1 VTRFIDVH
9 VHPPL
14 EEFLTGAFAPF
25 VPGLEA
31 FLGRPVTPMTADELA
46 AHYRA
51 QGGRAVLMAWD
62 ARTATR
68 RRAFGNAAVA
78 AVVSTHPDVFV
89 GFGSVD
95 PLQGAAAVAGV
106 YETRRLGLRGLM
118 FHPPAQR
125 FSPADRRVYP
135 VWEVAEQE
143 RLPVLIHTGFT
154 ALGAGTAGGGGIDLA
169 SGDPMLVDRVATD
182 FPGLQ
187 IIVGHPSA
195 LWLEQAVAVARHKE
209 NVFLELSGWAPDRMP
224 PVLAEA
230 VAGPLADR
238 VLFGSDFPFATLE
251 DPIEAWERADLAPDL
266 LEKIL
271 TGNARRLLG
280 LDDA

>member
-1 VTRFIDVH
+1 MTRFVDAH

-31 FLGRPVTPMTADELA
+31 FLGHPITPMTGDDLA
-46 AHYRA
+46 ALYRSA
-51 QGGRAVLMAWD
+51 DGRAVLMAWD
-62 ARTATR
+62 AGTATR

-78 AVVSTHPDVFV
+78 AVVNAHPDVFV

-95 PLQGAAAVAGV
+95 PLQGAAAVGGV
-106 YETRRLGLRGLM
+106 YEARRLGLRGLL

-135 VWEVAEQE
+135 VWEVAQQE

-187 IIVGHPSA
+187 IIIGHPSG
-195 LWLEQAVAVARHKE
+195 LWLEQAVAVARHKK
-209 NVFLELSGWAPDRMP
+209 NVFLELSGWVPGLMP

-238 VLFGSDFPFATLE
+238 VVFGSGFPFGALE
-251 DPIEAWERADLAPDL
+251 DPIEAWERADLAPNL

-271 TGNARRLLG
+271 HGNARRLLD